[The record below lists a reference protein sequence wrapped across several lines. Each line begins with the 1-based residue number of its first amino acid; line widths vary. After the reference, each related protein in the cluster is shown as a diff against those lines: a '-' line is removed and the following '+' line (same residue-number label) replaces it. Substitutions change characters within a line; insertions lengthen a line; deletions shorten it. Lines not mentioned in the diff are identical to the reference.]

1 LDYDGNYITSTRPGT
16 ARHGHVSADGRYVFT
31 ADEGEPRAA
40 AATDVSLD
48 PPGSVT
54 IVDTMG
60 TTDLTDDTVTH
71 VGFDD
76 TTKIDDDVHIKGIET
91 DSTTGLLI
99 QRSKTA
105 PYATNDLEP
114 EYVTLSEDGLTAYVT
129 LQEANAIATI
139 DVATKTL
146 VSVKSLGYKDL
157 SLPEN
162 SLDLVQESTATISLE
177 NIPAYGMYMPAGA
190 ATYTVNGKTYVL
202 TANEGDSRNLYP
214 TRRKILAINFSD
226 SDVSSFFFDSGTV
239 SATSGNFTDIYYT
252 EIASDMGTENAYLF
266 GARSFSIWDAST
278 MAQVYDSGN
287 DFEVITA
294 RACPSQFNI
303 STTNTVQK
311 A

>member
-1 LDYDGNYITSTRPGT
+1 LDFTSVAIDTVNDRVYCTIQPSGYIGARGIILVLDYDGNYITSYEAGYGPDMVT
-16 ARHGHVSADGRYVFT
+16 VSADGRYVFT

-99 QRSKTA
+99 QRSKTD

-157 SLPEN
+157 SLRKTRWTWCRN
-162 SLDLVQESTATISLE
+162 QQQQSALKIFRL
-177 NIPAYGMYMPAGA
+177 
-190 ATYTVNGKTYVL
+190 TVCTC
-202 TANEGDSRNLYP
+202 R
-214 TRRKILAINFSD
+214 
-226 SDVSSFFFDSGTV
+226 
-239 SATSGNFTDIYYT
+239 
-252 EIASDMGTENAYLF
+252 
-266 GARSFSIWDAST
+266 
-278 MAQVYDSGN
+278 
-287 DFEVITA
+287 TA
-294 RACPSQFNI
+294 RPPI
-303 STTNTVQK
+303 R
-311 A
+311 